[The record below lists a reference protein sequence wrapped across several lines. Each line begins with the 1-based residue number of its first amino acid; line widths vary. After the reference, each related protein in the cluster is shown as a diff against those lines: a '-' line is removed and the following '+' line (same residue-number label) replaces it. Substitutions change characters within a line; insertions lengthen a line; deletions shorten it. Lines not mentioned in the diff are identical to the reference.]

1 MSAVFARDLRRKR
14 KDVLYFVN
22 YFCGHVL
29 KMHTILNIYSY
40 NYTRYQ
46 VSDRLTARTY
56 MVVDSFKFDEKLG
69 RGWVCG
75 KLSADHCL
83 CIARVTE
90 LQIQSGFCWH
100 LTGFN
105 NSQRVLYGNY
115 QVEIYID
122 SCISVSQLFLV
133 RSNNSNVYQFPLD
146 NFHTGPF
153 NY

>member
-69 RGWVCG
+69 RG
-75 KLSADHCL
+75 
-83 CIARVTE
+83 
-90 LQIQSGFCWH
+90 
-100 LTGFN
+100 
-105 NSQRVLYGNY
+105 YGCVENY
-115 QVEIYID
+115 QQTTV
-122 SCISVSQLFLV
+122 CVS
-133 RSNNSNVYQFPLD
+133 RE
-146 NFHTGPF
+146 
-153 NY
+153 

>member
-29 KMHTILNIYSY
+29 KMHTILNIYSKIDM
-40 NYTRYQ
+40 

-75 KLSADHCL
+75 LKIISRPLS
-83 CIARVTE
+83 
-90 LQIQSGFCWH
+90 
-100 LTGFN
+100 
-105 NSQRVLYGNY
+105 
-115 QVEIYID
+115 
-122 SCISVSQLFLV
+122 
-133 RSNNSNVYQFPLD
+133 VYRASD
-146 NFHTGPF
+146 
-153 NY
+153 